1 MIEVRERPK
10 VLERALLVGLQ
21 YPRQNPDE
29 AEGLLAELKALVA
42 TDDIGVA
49 HSMLVKI
56 RRPQPRFLLGK
67 GKTAEIIELAKDHE
81 CGLIVLDG
89 DLSPAQQRNWEKES
103 GLCVI
108 DRREVILDIF
118 SKRARTREA
127 VLQVELAH
135 MYYSLPRLKRAWT
148 HLSRQRGGGTTQ
160 RGEGEAQIELDQR
173 LVRTRIARL
182 KRELVEVVRRRGV
195 QRQKR
200 LRVPVPTAAIVGY
213 TNAGK
218 SSLLNRLTGSKVFVE
233 DKLFATLDPTTRRLT
248 LPSGRNLLLTD
259 TVGFLRR
266 LPHQLIEA
274 FKATLEETVVSDFLI
289 HVLDLAHPDVDLH
302 HASALEVLEEIGAD
316 SSRILTVYNK
326 IDLLDGSEGIR
337 RNHKPTSQSVC
348 VSAATGE
355 GFDELL
361 DLIESMIEA
370 DDETMEMLIPHDR
383 YDLVSRLH
391 KLGCV
396 KKEESIEEG
405 IYLVGI
411 IPNQLAHHIEPF
423 LLNDS
428 ETLNLSLKTPK
439 PIPEINIKP

>member
-10 VLERALLVGLQ
+10 VLERAILVGLK
-21 YPRQNPDE
+21 YPRQNPSE
-29 AEGLLAELKALVA
+29 AEGLLAELKALVE

-49 HSMLVKI
+49 HCQLVKL
-56 RRPQPRFLLGK
+56 RKPQPHFLLGK
-67 GKTAEIIELAKDHE
+67 GKTAEIIEMARERE
-81 CGLIVLDG
+81 CGLIVLDD

-118 SKRARTREA
+118 AKRAMTREA
-127 VLQVELAH
+127 VLQVDLAH

-160 RGEGEAQIELDQR
+160 RGEGEAQIEIDQR

-182 KRELVEVVRRRGV
+182 KRELVEVARRRGV
-195 QRQKR
+195 QRKKR

-218 SSLLNRLTGSKVFVE
+218 SSLLNRLTGSRVLVE

-248 LPSGRNLLLTD
+248 LPSGSNLLLTD

-289 HVLDLAHPDVDLH
+289 HVLDISHPEVDLH
-302 HASALEVLEEIGAD
+302 HTSALEVLKEIGAD
-316 SSRILTVYNK
+316 SSRIITVYNK
-326 IDLLDGSEGIR
+326 VDLLDGSKEIR
-337 RNHKPTSQSVC
+337 INHKPTAQSIY
-348 VSAATGE
+348 VSATTGE
-355 GFDELL
+355 GFDELR
-361 DLIESMIEA
+361 DRIECMIEA
-370 DDETMEMLIPHDR
+370 DVETMEMLIPHDR
-383 YDLVSRLH
+383 YDIVSQLH

-405 IYLVGI
+405 IYLVGN
-411 IPNQLAHHIEPF
+411 IPISLTHRFQPY
-423 LLNDS
+423 LLNDD
-428 ETLNLSLKTPK
+428 ETLSRNLRTSKT
-439 PIPEINIKP
+439 IS

>member
-10 VLERALLVGLQ
+10 VLERALLVGLK
-21 YPRQNPDE
+21 YPRQNPSE
-29 AEGLLAELKALVA
+29 AEGLLAELKALVE

-49 HSMLVKI
+49 HCQLVKL
-56 RRPQPRFLLGK
+56 RRPQPHFLLGK
-67 GKTAEIIELAKDHE
+67 GKAAEIIDMARERE
-81 CGLIVLDG
+81 CGLIVLDD

-108 DRREVILDIF
+108 DRREIILDIF
-118 SKRARTREA
+118 AKRAMTREA
-127 VLQVELAH
+127 VLQVDLAH

-160 RGEGEAQIELDQR
+160 RGEGEAQIEIDQR
-173 LVRTRIARL
+173 LIRTRIARL

-195 QRQKR
+195 QRKKR

-218 SSLLNRLTGSKVFVE
+218 SSLLNRLTGSRVLVE

-248 LPSGRNLLLTD
+248 LPSGSNLLLTD

-289 HVLDLAHPDVDLH
+289 HVLDISHPEVDLH
-302 HASALEVLEEIGAD
+302 HTSALEVLKEIGAD
-316 SSRILTVYNK
+316 SSRIITVYNK
-326 IDLLDGSEGIR
+326 VDLLDGSKEIR
-337 RNHKPTSQSVC
+337 RNHRPTAQSIY
-348 VSAATGE
+348 VSATTGE
-355 GFDELL
+355 GFDELK
-361 DLIESMIEA
+361 DRIENMIEA
-370 DDETMEMLIPHDR
+370 DIETMEMLIPHDR
-383 YDLVSRLH
+383 YDIVSRLH

-405 IYLVGI
+405 IYLVGN
-411 IPNQLAHHIEPF
+411 IPISLTHRLQPY
-423 LLNDS
+423 LLNGT
-428 ETLNLSLKTPK
+428 ETLSRSIKTSK
-439 PIPEINIKP
+439 PIT

>member
-21 YPRQNPDE
+21 YPRQNPNE
-29 AEGLLAELKALVA
+29 AAGLLAELKALVE

-49 HSMLVKI
+49 HCQLVKL
-56 RRPQPRFLLGK
+56 RRPQPHFLLGK
-67 GKTAEIIELAKDHE
+67 GKTAEIIALARERD
-81 CGLIVLDG
+81 CGLIILDD

-118 SKRARTREA
+118 AKRARTREA
-127 VLQVELAH
+127 VLQVDLAH
-135 MYYSLPRLKRAWT
+135 MEYSLPRLKRAWT

-160 RGEGEAQIELDQR
+160 RGEGEAQIEIDQR

-182 KRELVEVVRRRGV
+182 KRELIEVGRRRGV

-218 SSLLNRLTGSKVFVE
+218 SSLLNRLTGSRVMVE
-233 DKLFATLDPTTRRLT
+233 DKLFATLDPTTRRLA

-289 HVLDLAHPDVDLH
+289 HVLDLTHPEVDLH
-302 HASALEVLEEIGAD
+302 HASALEVLKEIGAD
-316 SSRILTVYNK
+316 SRRILTVYNK
-326 IDLLDGSEGIR
+326 IDLLDGSEEIR
-337 RNHKPTSQSVC
+337 RNHRPTPQSVC

-355 GFDELL
+355 GFDELR
-361 DLIESMIEA
+361 DRIESMIEA
-370 DDETMEMLIPHDR
+370 DVETMEMLIPHDR

-405 IYLVGI
+405 IYLIGNV
-411 IPNQLAHHIEPF
+411 PDQLAHRLQPY
-423 LLNDS
+423 LLNGN
-428 ETLNLSLKTPK
+428 ETLSRSMKTSK
-439 PIPEINIKP
+439 PIF

>member
-10 VLERALLVGLQ
+10 VLERAILVGLK
-21 YPRQNPDE
+21 YPRQNPSE
-29 AEGLLAELKALVA
+29 AEGLLAELKALVE

-49 HSMLVKI
+49 HCQLVKL
-56 RRPQPRFLLGK
+56 RKPQPHFLLGK
-67 GKTAEIIELAKDHE
+67 GKTAEIIEMARERE
-81 CGLIVLDG
+81 CGLIVLDD

-118 SKRARTREA
+118 AKRAMTREA
-127 VLQVELAH
+127 VLQVDLAH

-160 RGEGEAQIELDQR
+160 RGEGEAQIEIDKR

-182 KRELVEVVRRRGV
+182 KRELVEVARRRGV
-195 QRQKR
+195 QRKKR

-218 SSLLNRLTGSKVFVE
+218 SSLLNRLTGSRVLVE

-248 LPSGRNLLLTD
+248 LPSGSNLLLTD

-289 HVLDLAHPDVDLH
+289 HVLDISHPEVDLH
-302 HASALEVLEEIGAD
+302 HTSALEVLKEIGAD
-316 SSRILTVYNK
+316 SSRIITVYNK
-326 IDLLDGSEGIR
+326 VDLLDGSKEIR
-337 RNHKPTSQSVC
+337 INHKPTAQSIY
-348 VSAATGE
+348 VSATTGE
-355 GFDELL
+355 GFDELR
-361 DLIESMIEA
+361 DRIECMIEA
-370 DDETMEMLIPHDR
+370 DVETMEMLIPHDR
-383 YDLVSRLH
+383 YDIVSQLH

-405 IYLVGI
+405 IYLVGN
-411 IPNQLAHHIEPF
+411 IPISLTHRFQPY
-423 LLNDS
+423 LLNDD
-428 ETLNLSLKTPK
+428 ETLSRNLRTSKT
-439 PIPEINIKP
+439 IS

>member
-10 VLERALLVGLQ
+10 VLERALLVGLK
-21 YPRQNPDE
+21 YPRQNPSE
-29 AEGLLAELKALVA
+29 AEGLLEELKALVE

-49 HSMLVKI
+49 HCQLVKL

-67 GKTAEIIELAKDHE
+67 GKVAEIIDMARESE
-81 CGLIVLDG
+81 CGLIVLDD

-118 SKRARTREA
+118 AKRAMTKEA
-127 VLQVELAH
+127 VLQVDLAH
-135 MYYSLPRLKRAWT
+135 LEYSLPRLKRAWT

-160 RGEGEAQIELDQR
+160 RGEGEAQIEIDQR

-195 QRQKR
+195 QRKKR

-218 SSLLNRLTGSKVFVE
+218 SSLLNRLTGSRVLVE

-248 LPSGRNLLLTD
+248 LPSGSNLLLTD

-289 HVLDLAHPDVDLH
+289 HVLDISHPEVDLH
-302 HASALEVLEEIGAD
+302 HTSALEVLKEIGAD
-316 SSRILTVYNK
+316 SSRIITVYNK
-326 IDLLDGSEGIR
+326 VDLLDGSKEIR
-337 RNHKPTSQSVC
+337 RNHRPTAQSIYI
-348 VSAATGE
+348 SATTGE
-355 GFDELL
+355 GFDELR
-361 DLIESMIEA
+361 DRIENMIEA
-370 DDETMEMLIPHDR
+370 DIETMEMLIPHDR
-383 YDLVSRLH
+383 YDIVSRLH

-405 IYLVGI
+405 IYLVGN
-411 IPNQLAHHIEPF
+411 IPISMTHRLQPY
-423 LLNDS
+423 LLNGN
-428 ETLNLSLKTPK
+428 ETLSRSIKTSK
-439 PIPEINIKP
+439 PIT

>member
-1 MIEVRERPK
+1 MIEVKERPK
-10 VLERALLVGLQ
+10 VLERALLVGLK
-21 YPRQNPDE
+21 YPRQNPSE
-29 AEGLLAELKALVA
+29 AEGLLAELKSLVE

-49 HSMLVKI
+49 HCQLVKL
-56 RRPQPRFLLGK
+56 RKPQSHFLLGK
-67 GKTAEIIELAKDHE
+67 GKTAEIIEMAKERE

-118 SKRARTREA
+118 AKRAMTREA
-127 VLQVELAH
+127 VLQVDLAH

-160 RGEGEAQIELDQR
+160 RGEGEAQIEIDQR

-182 KRELVEVVRRRGV
+182 KRELVEVAQRRGV
-195 QRQKR
+195 QRKKR

-218 SSLLNRLTGSKVFVE
+218 SSLLNRLTGSRVLVE

-248 LPSGRNLLLTD
+248 LPSGSNLLLTD

-289 HVLDLAHPDVDLH
+289 HVLDISHPEVDLH
-302 HASALEVLEEIGAD
+302 HTSALEVLKEIGAD
-316 SSRILTVYNK
+316 NSRIITVYNK
-326 IDLLDGSEGIR
+326 VDLLDGNKEIR
-337 RNHKPTSQSVC
+337 INHKPTAQSIY
-348 VSAATGE
+348 VSATTGE
-355 GFDELL
+355 GFDELR
-361 DLIESMIEA
+361 DRIECMIEA
-370 DDETMEMLIPHDR
+370 DVETMEMLIPHDR
-383 YDLVSRLH
+383 YDIVSQLH

-405 IYLVGI
+405 IYLVGN
-411 IPNQLAHHIEPF
+411 IPISLTHRFQPY
-423 LLNDS
+423 LLNDD
-428 ETLNLSLKTPK
+428 ETLSRNLRTSKT
-439 PIPEINIKP
+439 IS